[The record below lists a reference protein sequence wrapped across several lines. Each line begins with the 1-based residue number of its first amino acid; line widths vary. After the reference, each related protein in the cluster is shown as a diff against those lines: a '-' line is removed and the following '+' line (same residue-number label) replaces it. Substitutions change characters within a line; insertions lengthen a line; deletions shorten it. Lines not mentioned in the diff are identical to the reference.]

1 MSKLKT
7 SIGIRVLILGSMLVG
22 FVVPLFM
29 LGALV
34 SERQDRSRDAVQE
47 MNSKWGGTQT
57 IAGPFL
63 VIPYKLEK
71 SKKNVK
77 EQDEEEV
84 ENESGEIYI
93 LPETLTVDSDLK
105 AEKRKRSIYES
116 VLFSGDFKME
126 GGFKSPTLA
135 DFPAKT
141 KNILWSQARV
151 ILSVSDPKGIGK
163 DVKFNLAGRD
173 TSLQPGSSSYF
184 FPSGLHTKLNAK
196 DGSGNFSFSIEIPL
210 KGSDS
215 IYVVPVG
222 KTSSIKMRSDW
233 KDPSFEGSILPNER
247 SVTEKGF
254 QAAWESTYF
263 ARNYPQVI
271 QDMNGSYMDS
281 IINSAYG
288 VRLIIPADHY
298 LKSER
303 SLKYAILFLTA
314 SFTLFFLLEIFGGKI
329 LHPLQYLMIGAAML
343 VFYVLNLSLSEHIGF
358 NSAYICASI
367 SVSALISYYAGSVL
381 KDKKRGYLAGGY
393 FTALYTFLYVILASE
408 ENALLLGSLAIF
420 FVLAGLMHLTRNVDW
435 YSFGTKED
443 RSLT

>member
-1 MSKLKT
+1 MSRLKT
-7 SIGIRVLILGSMLVG
+7 SIGVRVLILGAMLIG
-22 FVVPLFM
+22 FVIPLFM
-29 LGALV
+29 MGSLV
-34 SERQDRSRDAVQE
+34 LERQERAREAVQE
-47 MNSKWGGTQT
+47 MNSKWGASQV

-71 SKKNVK
+71 TKKNVH
-77 EQDEEEV
+77 DEDEV
-84 ENESGEIYI
+84 DSESGEIYI
-93 LPETLTVDSDLK
+93 LPENLTVDSDLK
-105 AEKRKRSIYES
+105 AEKRKRSIFET

-126 GGFKSPTLA
+126 GSFKSPSIS

-141 KNILWSQARV
+141 KNILWSQARLF
-151 ILSVSDPKGIGK
+151 LSISDPKGIGK
-163 DVKFNLAGRD
+163 EVKLKLAGKD
-173 TSLQPGSSSYF
+173 ISLQPGSSSYF
-184 FPSGLHTKLNAK
+184 FPAGLHTKLNSK
-196 DGSGNFSFSIEIPL
+196 EIDGTFRFSMEIPL

-222 KTSSIKMRSDW
+222 KSSTIKMHSDW

-247 SVTEKGF
+247 SISENGF
-254 QAAWESTYF
+254 NAVWESSYF

-271 QDMNGSYMDS
+271 QDMSGSYTDS

-358 NSAYICASI
+358 NLAYICASV
-367 SVSALISYYAGSVL
+367 SVSGLISYYASSVL
-381 KDKKRGYLAGGY
+381 QNRKRGYLAGGY
-393 FTALYTFLYVILASE
+393 FTLLYTFLYVILSSE

-420 FVLAGLMHLTRNVDW
+420 FVLAGFMHLTRNVDW
-435 YSFGTKED
+435 YTFGAKED
-443 RSLT
+443 RIPAE